1 MPWTSTPLEGETKRG
16 GLSVSHAAAAA
27 DAAAVAARFALVV
40 RLRNNFAYLQ
50 SRLRKRTKT
59 RADIPSLVEST
70 TAQVRGTSYVVVVI
84 GPLDGIDIYVSLT
97 GHHMLSSLSD
107 H

>member
-1 MPWTSTPLEGETKRG
+1 MTLDDIHCCLCLHLCIVSRTSYVVVVIGPLDGIDTY
-16 GLSVSHAAAAA
+16 LFVS
-27 DAAAVAARFALVV
+27 
-40 RLRNNFAYLQ
+40 
-50 SRLRKRTKT
+50 
-59 RADIPSLVEST
+59 
-70 TAQVRGTSYVVVVI
+70 GTSYVVVVI